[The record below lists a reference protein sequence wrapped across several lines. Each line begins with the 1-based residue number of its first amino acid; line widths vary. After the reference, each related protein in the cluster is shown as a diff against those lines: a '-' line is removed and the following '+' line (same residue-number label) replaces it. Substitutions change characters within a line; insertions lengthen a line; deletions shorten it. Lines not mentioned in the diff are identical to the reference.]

1 MKKFKNIFALL
12 VIALVGLSLTGCSED
27 NLDTNQ
33 YKGGV
38 TLNVWGPNP
47 VLRNGQ
53 SYLRFLGSNLDQ
65 ISQVVIPGVGPITN
79 IEVIKSGVPSEI
91 RVLVPKDGPIEGYI
105 TLITKDDKEIT
116 TNTQLTYTENIV
128 FEKFSPESAMPGEVI
143 TIEGDYMN
151 LIHMI
156 EFADGVFV
164 SEQDF
169 VSQDRYKIEVV
180 LPEEARTGR
189 INLYTADLTVETE
202 ADEDVSYNIITSDE
216 ILEVGT
222 PTVSKIAGREET
234 DPMGTIVS
242 KVGETVTI
250 TGANFDLI
258 DAIKFGE
265 NDNVFTLD
273 EFSVSTDGKTIT
285 FPLPAE
291 APDGAINLVCRSG
304 VEVPAGVLETVA
316 PSNCSAT
323 PNPVKNGAQLTI
335 SGQDMDVVASVEFF
349 DKDGGV
355 IDAGDITVAAGSV
368 VVAAVPELAVEGN
381 LVLRMANGK
390 GVEVPFT
397 LVKPEVTAYTPS
409 PANAGGALSIEGTDL
424 DLVASIAFGAGVY
437 TVKEG
442 DVNADGTILNV
453 TVPMEG
459 ESGKPVFTL
468 KNGMTVE
475 APEITINEA
484 KFCYAVELP
493 GEDDEIK
500 AGSAMSITVANGDVL
515 TGVEMNGVGCQYILT
530 GENNDQLII
539 GIPND
544 TPADAKLR
552 LISSNGEITYEIT
565 IIPAT
570 EVKKEVWK
578 GMTEITW
585 NDGGRVIIP
594 ASAFEDVPEGA
605 LLTLCYTQKDGAWG
619 QAQCN
624 YGDWSG
630 INFNGEAEG
639 AITFNQ
645 TLVPTDVYGWF
656 TDGVLSRETSV
667 VLTQEILANIQAK
680 KGECED
686 QTNCG
691 IIIQGGDIIFTK
703 VTISYTRDFEKNLA
717 SFITNMDGTDI
728 TYPYSFTWDDTGR
741 FSLTPSD
748 LAAMGA
754 KAGSKLLFYKDAGES
769 GQIQIND
776 SSWAQIV
783 TLTDWSEG
791 KDLLEY
797 ELTSS
802 DVSGGLVIQGGING
816 ITKIAIL

>member
-65 ISQVVIPGVGPITN
+65 ISQVIIPGVGPITN
-79 IEVIKSGVPSEI
+79 IEVVKSGVPSEI

-258 DAIKFGE
+258 DAINFGE
-265 NDNVFTLD
+265 DDNVFTLD

-335 SGQDMDVVASVEFF
+335 SGQDMDVVASVEFS

-355 IDAGDITVAAGSV
+355 IDAGDITVTAGSV

-390 GVEVPFT
+390 GVEVPFK

-484 KFCYAVELP
+484 KFCYITEMP
-493 GEDDEIK
+493 SFEDEENIPE
-500 AGSAMSITVANGDVL
+500 AGDFFIVPVANQDVL
-515 TGVEMNGVGCQYILT
+515 QEVFVNGESVYFAYSSKYKKLSIS
-530 GENNDQLII
+530 
-539 GIPND
+539 IPDN
-544 TPADAKLR
+544 AKAASKLK
-552 LISSNGEITYEIT
+552 LVSSNGEIEYDIT
-565 IIPAT
+565 
-570 EVKKEVWK
+570 VKPN
-578 GMTEITW
+578 TEITT
-585 NDGGRVIIP
+585 VIWKGSFWI
-594 ASAFEDVPEGA
+594 
-605 LLTLCYTQKDGAWG
+605 
-619 QAQCN
+619 
-624 YGDWSG
+624 DWSG
-630 INFNGEAEG
+630 TPEAGSNGGGMSALSWGGYDWSQVAEG
-639 AITFNQ
+639 TDLVITFAHIGSAEGQIRVSNGSWGALPGTVDPYKFAADETKLTV
-645 TLVPTDVYGWF
+645 TLTAEMLNALKNEGGLVLCGQ
-656 TDGVLSRETSV
+656 GVQL
-667 VLTQEILANIQAK
+667 
-680 KGECED
+680 
-686 QTNCG
+686 
-691 IIIQGGDIIFTK
+691 TK
-703 VTISYTRDFEKNLA
+703 VALVEHISLETNIATVVK
-717 SFITNMDGTDI
+717 NMDGSDI
-728 TYPYSFTWDDTGR
+728 TYPYTFTWDDTGR
-741 FSLTPSD
+741 FLLSGSD
-748 LAAMGA
+748 LSSLGV
-754 KAGSKLLFYKDAGES
+754 KKGSKLIVYKQKEGK
-769 GQIQIND
+769 GQVQINYN
-776 SSWAQIV
+776 SSGWPNIATIA
-783 TLTDWSEG
+783 DWNQTEES
-791 KDLLEY
+791 LEY
-797 ELTSS
+797 EFTSETAAKALT
-802 DVSGGLVIQGGING
+802 DGLAIQGDLYGV
-816 ITKIAIL
+816 TKITILP

>member
-12 VIALVGLSLTGCSED
+12 VVALIGLSLTGCSED

-65 ISQVVIPGVGPITN
+65 VSQVVIPGVGPITN
-79 IEVIKSGVPSEI
+79 IEVVKSGVPSEI
-91 RVLVPKDGPIEGYI
+91 RVLVPKDGPTEGYI

-116 TNTQLTYTENIV
+116 TKTKISYTENIV

-222 PTVSKIAGREET
+222 PTVSKIAGRDEA

-355 IDAGDITVAAGSV
+355 IDAGDITVTAGSV

-484 KFCYAVELP
+484 KFCYITEMP
-493 GEDDEIK
+493 SFEDEENIPE
-500 AGSAMSITVANGDVL
+500 AGDLFKVPVANYDVL
-515 TGVEMNGVGCQYILT
+515 TEVQVNGTTVQYAYSSKYGTLSISLPD
-530 GENNDQLII
+530 N
-539 GIPND
+539 
-544 TPADAKLR
+544 AKASSTLK
-552 LISSNGEITYEIT
+552 LISSNGEIEYNITVKPNSEIT
-565 IIPAT
+565 TVIWTGSFWIDWGSNPDA
-570 EVKKEVWK
+570 
-578 GMTEITW
+578 
-585 NDGGRVIIP
+585 DGGAMSALAYGAFDWSQVAEGTDLVITFAPTGDKEAQIRVADGGWGALP
-594 ASAFEDVPEGA
+594 GTTDPYKFEDGETK
-605 LLTLCYTQKDGAWG
+605 LT
-619 QAQCN
+619 
-624 YGDWSG
+624 
-630 INFNGEAEG
+630 
-639 AITFNQ
+639 
-645 TLVPTDVYGWF
+645 
-656 TDGVLSRETSV
+656 
-667 VLTQEILANIQAK
+667 
-680 KGECED
+680 
-686 QTNCG
+686 
-691 IIIQGGDIIFTK
+691 
-703 VTISYTRDFEKNLA
+703 
-717 SFITNMDGTDI
+717 
-728 TYPYSFTWDDTGR
+728 
-741 FSLTPSD
+741 
-748 LAAMGA
+748 
-754 KAGSKLLFYKDAGES
+754 
-769 GQIQIND
+769 
-776 SSWAQIV
+776 V
-783 TLTDWSEG
+783 TLTGEMLDVLINRQNGNGLILTGQGVKILKVALVEHISLETTIWSGSEDIDWNNGGALQALSWGGYDWSSVKQGTILRIYYEKKTPG
-791 KDLLEY
+791 GWGCLSLRHGNGWGNLPDDVGAQYDFPEDSGVY
-797 ELTSS
+797 ELALTKTVL
-802 DVSGGLVIQGGING
+802 DDLASGGQGLI
-816 ITKIAIL
+816 ITGYNFICKKITLE

>member
-79 IEVIKSGVPSEI
+79 IEVVKSGVPSEI

-258 DAIKFGE
+258 DAINFGE
-265 NDNVFTLD
+265 GDNVFTLD

-316 PSNCSAT
+316 PSNCSAI

-335 SGQDMDVVASVEFF
+335 LGQDMDVVASVEFS

-442 DVNADGTILNV
+442 DANADGTILNV

-475 APEITINEA
+475 APEISINEA
-484 KFCYAVELP
+484 KFCYITEMPAF
-493 GEDDEIK
+493 DDNTTPK
-500 AGSAMSITVANGDVL
+500 AGGTFEVPVANYDVL
-515 TGVEMNGVGCQYILT
+515 TNVFVNGTEVLYLYDYT
-530 GENNDQLII
+530 TEKLRF
-539 GIPND
+539 GIPK
-544 TPADAKLR
+544 DASATSTVKLV
-552 LISSNGEITYEIT
+552 SSNGEIEYEIT
-565 IIPAT
+565 VIPADSKSIIILT
-570 EVKKEVWK
+570 GPISTGGWSNN
-578 GMTEITW
+578 ITIPADAFTNLPDGTVTMVIHYSLDGGDAKIKF
-585 NDGGRVIIP
+585 NDGHWTNIKLEGCTGETEFLYVFDPNETKAYIP
-594 ASAFEDVPEGA
+594 LSADDIAHLSDPA
-605 LLTLCYTQKDGAWG
+605 LLDWGGSMFINGNNVTINKIELVVKLNMEKDLKGLV
-619 QAQCN
+619 QCN
-624 YGDWSG
+624 
-630 INFNGEAEG
+630 
-639 AITFNQ
+639 
-645 TLVPTDVYGWF
+645 
-656 TDGVLSRETSV
+656 DGS
-667 VLTQEILANIQAK
+667 
-680 KGECED
+680 
-686 QTNCG
+686 
-691 IIIQGGDIIFTK
+691 DI
-703 VTISYTRDFEKNLA
+703 A
-717 SFITNMDGTDI
+717 
-728 TYPYSFTWDDTGR
+728 YPFAFTWGAAGQIILSGDALS
-741 FSLTPSD
+741 SLG
-748 LAAMGA
+748 L
-754 KAGSKLLFYKDAGES
+754 KKGSKLLVYKNTS
-769 GQIQIND
+769 NTGQVQINYASD
-776 SSWAQIV
+776 KWPNI
-783 TLTDWSEG
+783 TTITDWNG
-791 KDLLEY
+791 NVDVLEY
-797 ELTSS
+797 EFTDDVVSRALTE
-802 DVSGGLVIQGGING
+802 GLAIQGDLGG
-816 ITKIAIL
+816 VTKIAIFP

>member
-79 IEVIKSGVPSEI
+79 IEVVKSGVPSEI

-116 TNTQLTYTENIV
+116 TKTKISYTENIV

-265 NDNVFTLD
+265 DDNVFTLD

-323 PNPVKNGAQLTI
+323 PNPVKNGEQLTI
-335 SGQDMDVVASVEFF
+335 SGQDMDVVASVEFS

-484 KFCYAVELP
+484 KFCYITEMP
-493 GEDDEIK
+493 SFEDEENIPE
-500 AGSAMSITVANGDVL
+500 AGDLFKVPVANYDVL
-515 TGVEMNGVGCQYILT
+515 TEVQVNGTTVEYAYSSKNKTLT
-530 GENNDQLII
+530 ISIPEN
-539 GIPND
+539 
-544 TPADAKLR
+544 AKAASTLK
-552 LISSNGEITYEIT
+552 LISSNGEIEYEIT
-565 IIPAT
+565 
-570 EVKKEVWK
+570 VKPN
-578 GMTEITW
+578 TEITTVLWTGSFWVEW
-585 NDGGRVIIP
+585 NGQSPDIGNADGGGMSALSWGGSPDWSQYAEGTDLVITLAKVGTVDGQLRV
-594 ASAFEDVPEGA
+594 ANGSWGA
-605 LLTLCYTQKDGAWG
+605 LTGTENPYAINEGDTKLTVTLTSAMLNDL
-619 QAQCN
+619 
-624 YGDWSG
+624 
-630 INFNGEAEG
+630 
-639 AITFNQ
+639 IT
-645 TLVPTDVYGWF
+645 
-656 TDGVLSRETSV
+656 
-667 VLTQEILANIQAK
+667 
-680 KGECED
+680 
-686 QTNCG
+686 
-691 IIIQGGDIIFTK
+691 QGGLVLCGQGVKIFK
-703 VTISYTRDFEKNLA
+703 VALVEHISLETNIATVVK
-717 SFITNMDGTDI
+717 NMDGSDI
-728 TYPYSFTWDDTGR
+728 TYPYTFTWDDTGR
-741 FSLTPSD
+741 FLLSGSD
-748 LAAMGA
+748 LSSLGV
-754 KAGSKLLFYKDAGES
+754 KKGSKLIVYKQKEGK
-769 GQIQIND
+769 GQVQINYN
-776 SSWAQIV
+776 SSGWPNIATIA
-783 TLTDWSEG
+783 DWNQTEES
-791 KDLLEY
+791 LEY
-797 ELTSS
+797 EFTSETAAKALT
-802 DVSGGLVIQGGING
+802 DGLAIQGDLYGV
-816 ITKIAIL
+816 TKITILP